1 VSSNA
6 AATPEWTRRQERGS
20 LLAFRF
26 IVWLSLLLGRGPAR
40 AAIGAAIPYFL
51 VFGGKSAR
59 ASCEF
64 LTRCLGRRP
73 TLAERYRHYF
83 AFAATVHDRVFFLR
97 DRFELFDLEV
107 HGAECFDER
116 GAVLMGAHLG
126 SFEALRAAGRGLGG
140 KRIAMAMYEGTGRK
154 VNTAL
159 AAVAPHLQDDVVPLG
174 RLDAML
180 ELNARLEQGA
190 LVGVLADRTLEGDAQ
205 GALEC
210 SFLGRAAR
218 FPLGPMRMAA
228 ALRTRVIFMTAL
240 YRGGNRYEIHFEP
253 IADFSGA
260 RGVRAERDAQVRE
273 AVRAYVARVE
283 HHVRSAPSN
292 WFNFYSF
299 WDS

>member
-1 VSSNA
+1 MSSNA

-20 LLAFRF
+20 LLLFRF
-26 IVWLSLLLGRGPAR
+26 IVWLSLILGRAPAR
-40 AAIGAAIPYFL
+40 AMIGLAVPYFL
-51 VFGGKSAR
+51 IFGGEARR
-59 ASCEF
+59 ASREF
-64 LTRCLGRRP
+64 LARCLGRRP

-116 GAVLMGAHLG
+116 GALLMGAHLG

-140 KRIAMAMYEGTGRK
+140 KRVAMAMYEDNARK

-205 GALEC
+205 GTLEC
-210 SFLGRAAR
+210 AFLGRAAR

-253 IADFSGA
+253 IADFAGA
-260 RGVRAERDAQVRE
+260 RGARAERDAQVRE
-273 AVRAYVARVE
+273 AVRAYIARVE
-283 HHVRSAPSN
+283 HHARSAPSN

-299 WDS
+299 WES